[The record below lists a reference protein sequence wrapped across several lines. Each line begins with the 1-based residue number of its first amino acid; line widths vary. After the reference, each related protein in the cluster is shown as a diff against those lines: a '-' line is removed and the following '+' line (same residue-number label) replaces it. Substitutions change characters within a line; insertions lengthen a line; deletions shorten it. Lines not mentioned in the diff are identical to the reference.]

1 MTFSPT
7 PPEAPAG
14 MVRLLVVNSLEV
26 SMNNV
31 RQPRIVVGVSGSRAS
46 AAALR
51 WAADEAQRCN
61 GQLRIVRIW
70 EAECSA
76 AYAPRRQREPE
87 QQQARA
93 ASELAATVR
102 EAFGA
107 RPPDNVIVELAEG
120 KAERALVER
129 SAGADLLVL
138 GSKSPPSLAGHS
150 IGAVIR
156 TCLSRAHC
164 PVVVVARAT
173 TDDPEAAGDLT
184 RSRVAGPPTAQ
195 GGQPRRPSRQPVS
208 H

>member
-1 MTFSPT
+1 
-7 PPEAPAG
+7 
-14 MVRLLVVNSLEV
+14 
-26 SMNNV
+26 MNNV

-70 EAECSA
+70 EPECSA

-87 QQQARA
+87 QQRSRA
-93 ASELAATVR
+93 ASELAAAVQ

-107 RPPDNVIVELAEG
+107 RPPDNVTVELAEG
-120 KAERALVER
+120 TAERALVDR

-138 GSKSPPSLAGHS
+138 GSKSPPSPAGHS

-164 PVVVVARAT
+164 PVVVVT
-173 TDDPEAAGDLT
+173 QAAPDNAGADGGLPM
-184 RSRVAGPPTAQ
+184 SRVAHPPAAQ
-195 GGQPRRPSRQPVS
+195 CAEPRQQSRQPVS